1 MSVVTLIVG
10 YILYTVD
17 PPQMP
22 VLPLVLFLTMHTFSP
37 FLAQISSLTQ
47 LYDSRPFTLVF
58 ALTRLFKYFLS
69 SPKFFWH
76 QLFYYFLIQLFFF
89 FLLASF
95 LCFSLF
101 SGFFHT
107 RVDTSLFSP
116 FLLLV
121 NFGVMYYQPQYFQ
134 DYLHPSQIIYIHLYL
149 FHMFLVIQVAFY
161 LIYYHSSTIVC
172 SIYIFDLD
180 WPCQFLLLKSL
191 LPHKLFIH
199 K

>member
-89 FLLASF
+89 FTCFFPLLFPILWFFPHKGGHLVIFTFSSSSQFWGYVLLAMVFPRLPPSF
-95 LCFSLF
+95 LDHIHSSLLVPHVPCNT
-101 SGFFHT
+101 SCILSYILPFFHYC
-107 RVDTSLFSP
+107 L
-116 FLLLV
+116 
-121 NFGVMYYQPQYFQ
+121 
-134 DYLHPSQIIYIHLYL
+134 
-149 FHMFLVIQVAFY
+149 FY
-161 LIYYHSSTIVC
+161 LY
-172 SIYIFDLD
+172 F
-180 WPCQFLLLKSL
+180 
-191 LPHKLFIH
+191 
-199 K
+199 

>member
-1 MSVVTLIVG
+1 MVIDSHFLLSTGLHAYSPTPFVTFHSFWLQNRLEMSVVTLIVG

-76 QLFYYFLIQLFFF
+76 QLFYYFLI
-89 FLLASF
+89 
-95 LCFSLF
+95 
-101 SGFFHT
+101 
-107 RVDTSLFSP
+107 
-116 FLLLV
+116 
-121 NFGVMYYQPQYFQ
+121 
-134 DYLHPSQIIYIHLYL
+134 
-149 FHMFLVIQVAFY
+149 
-161 LIYYHSSTIVC
+161 
-172 SIYIFDLD
+172 
-180 WPCQFLLLKSL
+180 
-191 LPHKLFIH
+191 
-199 K
+199 